1 MSTNGNRLTATL
13 ESHPRLAGVL
23 FTTLVL
29 LSLGT
34 TAVAANS
41 GGTVGP

>member
-1 MSTNGNRLTATL
+1 MSTPDNRLIATL

-34 TAVAANS
+34 SAVAANS
-41 GGTVGP
+41 GTTIGP